1 MSRHWDWAGPAG
13 QPRHQGFRRSSTR
26 RDSGDDG
33 IRVRRRSYGRD
44 FDGGIGGYGGDEE
57 HNDDDDLARARSNT
71 RRDSFGRNDD
81 YDDGIR
87 VRPRNRRY
95 SYENRHGT
103 YNNGYEPRPRSYSP
117 PFRGRRSSLGQQQ
130 PSPSQELQDC
140 IKALERSSS
149 LLHYVLLSKSRE
161 QLLLTQRLDEMARA
175 KEELEKKL
183 KEKRDAHTYTQ
194 SELGL
199 VAADLEQLEKAQKHA
214 ADIYKSRLMSL
225 SLDEDNALQQQ
236 ERSGLGD
243 RATEQQDGQGA
254 SRHNAEKERAAQRLR
269 KIQEG
274 KAELTREHEQ
284 GANSTE
290 IKAQGLRDKITHL
303 EQQVM
308 RFQESEEM
316 KTLEKL
322 AQNYQA
328 YSEDLMDLQQEV
340 EQKQQLLHRISTE
353 LEVLRLEESVVTE
366 AWPTRDEENL
376 TEVDEE
382 ILPPPPPYN
391 IIGKHHR
398 ARRPREPSTP
408 STASVDNSV
417 NSDNTY
423 DSSDDSSYF
432 GSDNYRLTYKALEK
446 EGISFSMLLNKGVLA
461 APAAAQDDPS
471 PLAPESSAWKLART
485 NLSDGQSSTELFV
498 VHASEYSTDEMG
510 TGKTTL
516 ICPVGPQKQDTET
529 AVQMRW
535 LYVVPKN
542 MDSLMLTRSPHRHVQ
557 QPALKFKTLEVWLCL
572 V

>member
-1 MSRHWDWAGPAG
+1 M
-13 QPRHQGFRRSSTR
+13 
-26 RDSGDDG
+26 
-33 IRVRRRSYGRD
+33 
-44 FDGGIGGYGGDEE
+44 
-57 HNDDDDLARARSNT
+57 
-71 RRDSFGRNDD
+71 
-81 YDDGIR
+81 
-87 VRPRNRRY
+87 
-95 SYENRHGT
+95 
-103 YNNGYEPRPRSYSP
+103 
-117 PFRGRRSSLGQQQ
+117 
-130 PSPSQELQDC
+130 
-140 IKALERSSS
+140 
-149 LLHYVLLSKSRE
+149 HYVLLSKSRE
-161 QLLLTQRLDEMARA
+161 QLLLTQRLDEMAQA

-183 KEKRDAHTYTQ
+183 KERRETHTYIQ

-243 RATEQQDGQGA
+243 SATEQQDDQDP
-254 SRHNAEKERAAQRLR
+254 SRRNVGGERAAQRLR
-269 KIQEG
+269 KIQDE
-274 KAELTREHEQ
+274 KAELTRGHEQ

-303 EQQVM
+303 EQQVK

-316 KTLEKL
+316 KTFEKL
-322 AQNYQA
+322 AQNYQG

-340 EQKQQLLHRISTE
+340 EQKQQLLHHISTE
-353 LEVLRLEESVVTE
+353 LEALRQEESAVTE
-366 AWPTRDEENL
+366 AWPIGDGENL
-376 TEVDEE
+376 TEDDKE
-382 ILPPPPPYN
+382 ILPPPPPYY
-391 IIGKHHR
+391 IDKHHR
-398 ARRPREPSTP
+398 ARRAREPSTP
-408 STASVDNSV
+408 STASVDNSG

-461 APAAAQDDPS
+461 VPAAAQDDPS

-510 TGKTTL
+510 TGRTTL
-516 ICPVGPQKQDTET
+516 VCPVGPQKQDTET

-535 LYVVPKN
+535 LYVVPEN
-542 MDSLMLTRSPHRHVQ
+542 MNSLMLIYSPRRHVQ